1 MLLNLGRRR
10 MVSPFQFGGPA
21 RVYLGLIVTAAI
33 TTIFLGSE
41 PASILLAVTMP
52 IGLLGAGA
60 SFVRRSRALQP
71 KERRAWSLIGAG
83 FLIAGTGVLGMAL
96 TLAVNPD
103 LQAFG
108 PLDLTYLTGY
118 AVGMVGFVS
127 LPHTHGTGLQ
137 RLRLL
142 FDGLIG
148 AIAVATLLWVV
159 FLNEVT
165 AALGDAPTWQR
176 LVGSIYVLVDV
187 SVVVT
192 VMIVVVR
199 RSNLRFD
206 LRLVLFAC
214 GAILFTAADVAFL
227 ISAAGRSFTEAEPIY
242 ALYML
247 AMALFLATALIVDRA
262 PAEKEYAER
271 ARTPLWAMALPYG
284 SAAVMVALLVTRAPG
299 IASSSDAG
307 LLYATLAIGG
317 LVIARQA
324 VAIRENRRLVE
335 AQQSALVTS
344 ISHELR
350 TPLTAMV
357 GFLELLEAGA
367 ITDPA
372 ERNEMTSI
380 VSEQASHLGRIVSDL
395 VMLASEKIATM
406 DLDISPTAIDDLAWA
421 AIGNAA
427 VDAGSVRVHAQR
439 GVVAYVDP
447 GRMKQALA
455 NLLGNAARYGGEKVL
470 VVAKAEAGNL
480 LMEVHDDGPG
490 VPRKYELLI
499 WERFERGP
507 NRLNSTVPGSGIG
520 LAVTDLIAKAHGGS
534 AGYRRSERLGG
545 ACFWMRL
552 PGRVHGQD
560 LNSSG
565 AVTRLNVVD
574 SSEDARSA

>member
-1 MLLNLGRRR
+1 
-10 MVSPFQFGGPA
+10 
-21 RVYLGLIVTAAI
+21 
-33 TTIFLGSE
+33 
-41 PASILLAVTMP
+41 
-52 IGLLGAGA
+52 
-60 SFVRRSRALQP
+60 
-71 KERRAWSLIGAG
+71 
-83 FLIAGTGVLGMAL
+83 
-96 TLAVNPD
+96 
-103 LQAFG
+103 
-108 PLDLTYLTGY
+108 
-118 AVGMVGFVS
+118 
-127 LPHTHGTGLQ
+127 
-137 RLRLL
+137 LL

-176 LVGSIYVLVDV
+176 LVGSTYVLLDV

-206 LRLVLFAC
+206 LRLVLFAF

-227 ISAAGRSFTEAEPIY
+227 INAAGRSFTEAEPIY

-247 AMALFLATALIVDRA
+247 AATLFLATALIVDRA
-262 PAEKEYAER
+262 PAEREYAER

-284 SAAVMVALLVTRAPG
+284 TAAIMVALLVARAPG
-299 IASSSDAG
+299 VASSSDAG
-307 LLYATLAIGG
+307 LLYSTLAIGG

-335 AQQSALVTS
+335 AQQTALVSS

-357 GFLELLEAGA
+357 GFLELLDAGA
-367 ITDPA
+367 ITDPV
-372 ERNEMTSI
+372 EREEMTSI

-395 VMLASEKIATM
+395 VMLASERIATM

-427 VDAGSVRVHAQR
+427 VDATSVRVHAQR

-447 GRMKQALA
+447 GRVKQALA

-480 LMEVHDDGPG
+480 LLEVHDDGPG

-499 WERFERGP
+499 WEKFERGP
-507 NRLNSTVPGSGIG
+507 NRLNSAMPGSGIG
-520 LAVTDLIAKAHGGS
+520 LPVTDAIARAHGGS

-552 PGRVHGQD
+552 PGRVHGHD
-560 LNSSG
+560 YPSSG
-565 AVTRLNVVD
+565 TVTRLNVID
-574 SSEDARSA
+574 SAEDARSA